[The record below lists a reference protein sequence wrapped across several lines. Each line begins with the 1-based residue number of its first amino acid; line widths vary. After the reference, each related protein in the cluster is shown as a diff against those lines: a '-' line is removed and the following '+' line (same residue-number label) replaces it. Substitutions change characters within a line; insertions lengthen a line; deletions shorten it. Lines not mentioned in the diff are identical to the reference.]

1 LHEFAVPDPAE
12 KADDDH
18 AGDVP
23 EFPAGGLALMAGGFR
38 APAGGPR
45 RASQRG
51 RQPAPTRVVEWQWRP
66 GDVVRWRDYEG
77 KMRRVDAEHA
87 FVEINGSCSG

>member
-1 LHEFAVPDPAE
+1 MSLPYPIRLRNLMTIMRAMF
-12 KADDDH
+12 
-18 AGDVP
+18 P

-51 RQPAPTRVVEWQWRP
+51 RQPAPTRIVEWQWRP

-77 KMRRVDAEHA
+77 KVRRVDAEHA